1 MRRREFLTTTAAA
14 AAGLATSAGWA
25 QTGRRDPA
33 KAVRIAIMSL
43 SFNPILKGA
52 NYPSAPE
59 RTLDL
64 MDLGQVCADRWAVHN
79 IELQHTHLPST
90 EEAWLKD
97 FRARLAKTKSQVSN
111 INLEFG
117 PMNISASQVTQR
129 VQAIDL
135 TKQWIDHA
143 EVLGSPRV
151 MINQGAP
158 TEENKQVAIETLK
171 AMGDYAKTKGIK
183 VGMENRGV
191 VSPEVLGLRGRAGEP
206 PPAPPAPALA
216 PLLVEIIK
224 GAGTNA
230 NCDIGNFTDQ
240 TAQAAGMK
248 LMLPL
253 TDGNTHV
260 KLRPDRF
267 DLPTAL
273 KLARTLGYTGLF
285 SIEANAN
292 MAPAMGPDPYVNVQK
307 VYDVIVAN
315 I

>member
-1 MRRREFLTTTAAA
+1 MERREFLISTT
-14 AAGLATSAGWA
+14 AGLAVAATSAWA
-25 QTGRRDPA
+25 QTPRRDPA
-33 KAVRIAIMSL
+33 KAARIAIMTL
-43 SFNPILKGA
+43 SFNPILKSA
-52 NYPSAPE
+52 NFDEAPE

-64 MDLGQVCADRWAVHN
+64 MDIGQVLADRWAVHN
-79 IELQHTHLPST
+79 VELQHSHLPST

-97 FRARLAKTKSQVSN
+97 FKARLAKSKSQVSN

-117 PMNISASQVTQR
+117 PLNISAPQLTAR
-129 VQAIDL
+129 LQAIDL

-143 EVLGSPRV
+143 VVLGSPRI

-158 TEENKQVAIETLK
+158 TEENKQITIETLK
-171 AMGDYAKTKGIK
+171 AMGDYAKSKGVK
-183 VGMENRGV
+183 VGMENRGA

-206 PPAPPAPALA
+206 PPPPPPPALA
-216 PLLVEIIK
+216 PLLVEVIK
-224 GAGTNA
+224 GAGTYA
-230 NCDIGNFTDQ
+230 NCDIGNFND
-240 TAQAAGMK
+240 QAAQHAGMR

-273 KLARTLGYTGLF
+273 KLAKEFGYTGLF

-292 MAPAMGPDPYVNVQK
+292 MAPAMGPDPYANVQK

>member
-14 AAGLATSAGWA
+14 AAGLAAATKGWA
-25 QTGRRDPA
+25 QTGKRNPA
-33 KAVRIAIMSL
+33 KASRIAIMSL
-43 SFNPILKGA
+43 SFNPILKGIDF
-52 NYPSAPE
+52 PDSPD
-59 RTLDL
+59 RQLDL
-64 MDLGQVCADRWAVHN
+64 MEIGQVCADRWAVHN
-79 IELQHTHLPST
+79 IELQHSHLPST
-90 EEAWLKD
+90 EETWLKE
-97 FRARLAKTKSQVSN
+97 FRARLARTRSQVSN

-117 PMNISASQVTQR
+117 PMNITAPQLTQR
-129 VQAIDL
+129 LQAIDL

-143 EVLGSPRV
+143 VVLGSPRV

-158 TEENKQVAIETLK
+158 TEDNKQIAIETLK
-171 AMGDYAKTKGIK
+171 IMGGYGKSKGVK

-191 VSPEVLGLRGRAGEP
+191 VSPDVLGLRGRAGEP
-206 PPAPPAPALA
+206 PPPAPALA

-224 GAGTNA
+224 GAGTYA
-230 NCDIGNFTDQ
+230 NCDLGNFTDQ
-240 TAQAAGMK
+240 QAQESGMR

-253 TDGNTHV
+253 TDGNSHV

-273 KLARTLGYTGLF
+273 ELARQLGYAGLF

-292 MAPAMGPDPYVNVQK
+292 MAPAMGPDPYANVQK
-307 VYDVIVAN
+307 VYDVLVAS

>member
-1 MRRREFLTTTAAA
+1 MKRREFLSTTAGVALAA
-14 AAGLATSAGWA
+14 TNAWT
-25 QTGRRDPA
+25 QTPRRDPA

-52 NYPSAPE
+52 NYPDSPE

-64 MDLGQVCADRWAVHN
+64 MDLGQLFADRWAVHN
-79 IELQHTHLPST
+79 VELQHSHIPST
-90 EEAWLKD
+90 EESWLKD
-97 FRARLAKTKSQVSN
+97 FKARLAKTRSQVSN

-117 PMNISASQVTQR
+117 AMNISASSLSNR

-143 EVLGSPRV
+143 VVLGSPRV

-158 TEENKQVAIETLK
+158 TEENKAVATETLK
-171 AMGDYAKTKGIK
+171 RMGDYAKSKGIK

-224 GAGTNA
+224 GAGTYA

-240 TAQAAGMK
+240 TAQHAGMR

-267 DLPTAL
+267 DLPAAL
-273 KLARTLGYTGLF
+273 ELAKELGYTGLF

-292 MAPAMGPDPYVNVQK
+292 MAPAMGPDPYANVQK

-315 I
+315 V